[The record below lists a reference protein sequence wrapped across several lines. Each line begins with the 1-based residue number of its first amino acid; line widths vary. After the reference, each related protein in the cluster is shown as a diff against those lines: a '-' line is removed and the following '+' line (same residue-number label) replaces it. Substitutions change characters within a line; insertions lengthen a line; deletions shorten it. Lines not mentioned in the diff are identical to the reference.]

1 MQHKNYGVLR
11 WKLITTMLAFSMIP
25 LMGLGYVIFYEFNE
39 AYEEKAISNLRTVV
53 ENKRRAID
61 LFLEEK
67 VSFLRTIAYS
77 NTYETITAP
86 GSLRGLF
93 DNIEGATKDFVDL
106 GVIDSNGEHVAYVGP
121 YNISDAN
128 YKDEGWFFEVM
139 FRGVYISD
147 VFMGF
152 RNYPHFIIAVLRR
165 EEHRSWIL
173 RATVDL
179 EVFKSLVQ
187 TVQVGKRGDAYLV
200 NADNI
205 LQTPSRFSQTVLA
218 ESKRTDK
225 PGKFRGVDVER
236 LERDG
241 DELLMGMSWLTMV
254 DWMLVISQ
262 DHREEMN
269 PMIHAE
275 TNAFLVFLAGT
286 IIVCIGSIFV
296 TRNMVRKIMR
306 ADQEAAMLDA
316 SLLQSNKMA
325 ALGKLAAGVAH
336 EVNNPLTLIRESAG
350 WLQDLMSE
358 EDRDKMVNYDD
369 IIELVGKIDRHVE
382 RAKEVTHRMLGFGR
396 RMDPRQDNV
405 NVNSVLAETVK
416 FMENEAIHR
425 NIKVIQ
431 ELDPKLP
438 LITTDPT
445 QLQQV
450 FLNILDNG
458 IDAVD
463 SDGSITLR
471 TTTSPDNREVVITFT
486 DTGCG
491 IPKERLDHIFDPF
504 YTTKQVGAGTG
515 LGLSIVFGILQKL
528 GGRIVAESVVGKG
541 TTFTVT
547 FPAQ

>member
-491 IPKERLDHIFDPF
+491 IPKEQLDHIFDPF